1 MALGNTQHTQTTA
14 LLPCLPRALIFP
26 SLNSKLAFFVE
37 FQTGAYYLLLSN
49 VKRLDLINM
58 TQKLFIIFRKVLRAC

>member
-14 LLPCLPRALIFP
+14 LPPCLPRSLTFP
-26 SLNSKLAFFVE
+26 GLNLKLAFFVE

-49 VKRLDLINM
+49 VKRLGLISM